1 MHIDIGIMR
10 LIKFSAAYRIFSL
23 WCSSSS
29 FRFSS
34 NQKYVNRK
42 LYRPTYNKCRFLMAV
57 NLSFTIFFFF
67 LLFFLARSCFFARTA
82 SFLARTTFAF
92 LKSKFNLIFF
102 RLLISFKVTL
112 LETVTLTN
120 LISSAIF
127 LTFCSS
133 RFSFALTN
141 CPLFLCRGSS
151 KSTTL
156 HQNIFI
162 NFSLHRYS
170 RPWQLFLCHAAT
182 TRTWS
187 QSKADKKQIDS
198 NAINLLQSLDVL

>member
-1 MHIDIGIMR
+1 MLHCKKPKFNFFIGSCSWTLTNISTDTTISMHIDIGIMR

-34 NQKYVNRK
+34 NQKNVNRK

-92 LKSKFNLIFF
+92 LKSKFNLI
-102 RLLISFKVTL
+102 
-112 LETVTLTN
+112 
-120 LISSAIF
+120 
-127 LTFCSS
+127 
-133 RFSFALTN
+133 
-141 CPLFLCRGSS
+141 
-151 KSTTL
+151 
-156 HQNIFI
+156 
-162 NFSLHRYS
+162 
-170 RPWQLFLCHAAT
+170 
-182 TRTWS
+182 
-187 QSKADKKQIDS
+187 
-198 NAINLLQSLDVL
+198 